1 MIMTTIGAKK
11 ARFLN
16 ELRAHV
22 QEDLDVITASQE
34 EAQAGA
40 THEEN
45 KAEGDKDMRST
56 EDSYL
61 ARGLA
66 KRVKE
71 LREAVAML
79 NALHLR
85 SFAEGDVVSLTAIV
99 DVEDE
104 QDRELCYFLA
114 PVGGGVSLGEGGETA
129 SVVTPSSPLGR
140 ALLGR
145 EVGDEVELQTPQGN
159 KFLSIVAIS

>member
-1 MIMTTIGAKK
+1 MTIAGIDKTALL
-11 ARFLN
+11 A
-16 ELRAHV
+16 ELRTLV
-22 QEDLDVITASQE
+22 ETDLEVLTASQE

-66 KRVKE
+66 KRVTE
-71 LREAVAML
+71 LRSAVAML
-79 NALHLR
+79 SALALR
-85 SFAEGDVVSLTAIV
+85 SFAEDSKISLTAV
-99 DVEDE
+99 VEAEDDE
-104 QDRELCYFLA
+104 GVLLRYFVA
-114 PVGGGVSLGEGGETA
+114 PVGGGIVLGSGA
-129 SVVTPSSPLGR
+129 SKISVVTPLSPLGQ

-145 EVGDEVELQTPQGN
+145 ELDDEVEIRTPQGP
-159 KFLSIVAIS
+159 KSLSVIGIV